1 MPCTSNE
8 VHGIVVAM
16 GSCKLWRAKGE
27 DTGLRQMKSEV
38 YGRGDT
44 RRGEQRVV
52 EERRGGRDGRGKEK
66 IPQTRCK
73 S

>member
-1 MPCTSNE
+1 M
-8 VHGIVVAM
+8 
-16 GSCKLWRAKGE
+16 AKGE
-27 DTGLRQMKSEV
+27 DTGLRLMKSEV

-44 RRGEQRVV
+44 RRGEQSVV

>member
-1 MPCTSNE
+1 M
-8 VHGIVVAM
+8 HGLVVAM
-16 GSCKLWRAKGE
+16 GSCKLWKAKGE
-27 DTGLRQMKSEV
+27 DTGLRLMKSEV
-38 YGRGDT
+38 YGKGDT
-44 RRGEQRVV
+44 RRGGQSVV

>member
-1 MPCTSNE
+1 M
-8 VHGIVVAM
+8 
-16 GSCKLWRAKGE
+16 AKGE

-38 YGRGDT
+38 YGKGNTCRG
-44 RRGEQRVV
+44 GQRVA
-52 EERRGGRDGRGKEK
+52 EKRRGGRDGRGKEK